1 MARKGMGQSTRVSI
15 LKRDGK
21 EASVTLDVSSPKMKK
36 HPVTPPEAVVFR
48 KLDDGIGLLCVTMF
62 PGIVGVDFARE
73 IDRAIRESKFRPAD
87 CGHAGKYRWPQ
98 LRGYPGSLL

>member
-1 MARKGMGQSTRVSI
+1 MAPKGMGQSTRVSI

-21 EASVTLDVSSPKMKK
+21 EASVTLDVPSPKMKK

-48 KLDDGIGLLCVTMF
+48 ELDDGIGLLRVTMF

-73 IDRAIRESKFRPAD
+73 TDRAIRKSKCDRLIVGMP
-87 CGHAGKYRWPQ
+87 GKHRWPQ
-98 LRGYPGSLL
+98 LRGYPGSLF